1 MLIKF
6 KMFIVI
12 NLVLMS
18 FFSCKIKK
26 ENGNKELNQ
35 NENNN
40 LGLSLNEKKSIA
52 DSFAENNEIQMNQ
65 LKKEISADKQQ
76 FIELLKSGVVIDKL
90 DNKYSIISNVKEE
103 ELIKLDKEYEISGI
117 KLSSDKEWW
126 VLVNTDEKKL
136 VRYIDDCCSI
146 GTFYFQDGYLL
157 FDGGTSENRVIY
169 IYGIEDDFKF
179 KVTSFSLGER
189 YILINPKLG
198 KVATQFLGNKNFR
211 LGIDDWETAR
221 VGICVTDFNSQKT
234 QKLIP
239 DTDTNFILFDFE
251 NQLLYMDNNEI
262 KSFPLNIE

>member
-103 ELIKLDKEYEISGI
+103 E
-117 KLSSDKEWW
+117 
-126 VLVNTDEKKL
+126 
-136 VRYIDDCCSI
+136 I
-146 GTFYFQDGYLL
+146 G
-157 FDGGTSENRVIY
+157 RAHV
-169 IYGIEDDFKF
+169 
-179 KVTSFSLGER
+179 
-189 YILINPKLG
+189 
-198 KVATQFLGNKNFR
+198 
-211 LGIDDWETAR
+211 
-221 VGICVTDFNSQKT
+221 
-234 QKLIP
+234 
-239 DTDTNFILFDFE
+239 
-251 NQLLYMDNNEI
+251 
-262 KSFPLNIE
+262 

>member
-146 GTFYFQDGYLL
+146 GTFQA
-157 FDGGTSENRVIY
+157 S
-169 IYGIEDDFKF
+169 
-179 KVTSFSLGER
+179 
-189 YILINPKLG
+189 
-198 KVATQFLGNKNFR
+198 A
-211 LGIDDWETAR
+211 
-221 VGICVTDFNSQKT
+221 
-234 QKLIP
+234 
-239 DTDTNFILFDFE
+239 
-251 NQLLYMDNNEI
+251 
-262 KSFPLNIE
+262 

>member
-136 VRYIDDCCSI
+136 VRYIDD
-146 GTFYFQDGYLL
+146 
-157 FDGGTSENRVIY
+157 N
-169 IYGIEDDFKF
+169 FK
-179 KVTSFSLGER
+179 
-189 YILINPKLG
+189 
-198 KVATQFLGNKNFR
+198 
-211 LGIDDWETAR
+211 
-221 VGICVTDFNSQKT
+221 
-234 QKLIP
+234 
-239 DTDTNFILFDFE
+239 
-251 NQLLYMDNNEI
+251 
-262 KSFPLNIE
+262 